1 MRALLATLLG
11 FSFYA
16 SNGLGQSTPPTASP
30 VVADVLRLSHARV
43 EENIIIGFIH
53 NSPGA
58 HLTASEIIDLRAQGL
73 SSGILVALMNAQPG
87 SPAAELPPASA
98 PAMAQAEPAP
108 AAPAQTELVA
118 GAPSYTSDPVVL
130 AAPEPVYYDFSA
142 PYYPP
147 YSYAPYYDDLSFGF
161 GLGWGLGWGF
171 AGCWGWGGWGWGG
184 CGWGGYPY
192 CGLGVGPG
200 YHRHAYF

>member
-1 MRALLATLLG
+1 MLKNMRALLAALLG
-11 FSFYA
+11 LSLCA
-16 SNGLGQSTPPTASP
+16 SNGLGQSTPASTSP
-30 VVADVLRLSHARV
+30 VVADVLRLSQAKV
-43 EENIIIGFIH
+43 DENIIIEFVH
-53 NSPGA
+53 NSPGV

-73 SSGILVALMNAQPG
+73 SSGVLVALMNAQPG
-87 SPAAELPPASA
+87 SPAAAQPPPSA

-108 AAPAQTELVA
+108 AQTELVA
-118 GAPSYTSDPVVL
+118 AAPSYTSDPVVL

-171 AGCWGWGGWGWGG
+171 AGCWGWGGWGKM
-184 CGWGGYPY
+184 
-192 CGLGVGPG
+192 
-200 YHRHAYF
+200 H

>member
-1 MRALLATLLG
+1 MRALFAILAGLSLC
-11 FSFYA
+11 A
-16 SNGLGQSTPPTASP
+16 SNGLGQTATATASP
-30 VVADVLRLSHARV
+30 VVADVLRLSQAKV
-43 EENIIIGFIH
+43 QENIIVAFIQ

-87 SPAAELPPASA
+87 SPAAAQPPANA
-98 PAMAQAEPAP
+98 PEMAQAEPAP

-118 GAPSYTSDPVVL
+118 AAPPYSIDPLVI

-142 PYYPP
+142 PYYP
-147 YSYAPYYDDLSFGF
+147 YSYPYHEDLYVGL

-171 AGCWGWGGWGWGG
+171 TGCWGWGGS
-184 CGWGGYPY
+184 
-192 CGLGVGPG
+192 
-200 YHRHAYF
+200 RTR